1 MTTFAAALA
10 RTTDQPSDYVI
21 FVVLGMAVVVFG
33 VLTAVGVWFLTAE
46 PESAQPR
53 RKRRPNMDPSRN

>member
-10 RTTDQPSDYVI
+10 RTTEHPSDYVI

-33 VLTAVGVWFLTAE
+33 V
-46 PESAQPR
+46 
-53 RKRRPNMDPSRN
+53 